1 MSRRRLLTSIG
12 FATAGGAA
20 TAFTSPSDTPEPTP
34 EPRRIL
40 IMGSSTTA
48 GVGPVTATG
57 APDPARSYVNLTRTA
72 RPEDTFTVLGRGG
85 TYVAY
90 GTNPATNWTQTT
102 IPAGH
107 DTVII
112 QLGINDWYVPVDPTV
127 YRAQLDELLGR
138 VATANPAARTNGAI
152 HWIRTWMPTPTG
164 NADIRRSMWVRHGY
178 TTADAI
184 EHIDGHFHDMP
195 GTPTPYAADTTGWHY
210 NATGHQKLADT
221 VLTLL

>member
-1 MSRRRLLTSIG
+1 MSRRRLLTTIG
-12 FATAGGAA
+12 FAATAGSTA
-20 TAFTSPSDTPEPTP
+20 TAFTAPSDTTEPK
-34 EPRRIL
+34 RIL
-40 IMGSSTTA
+40 IMGSSTTT
-48 GVGPVTATG
+48 GVGPVDAAG
-57 APDPARSYVNLTRTA
+57 NPDPARSYVNLTRTS
-72 RPEDTFTVLGRGG
+72 RPNDTFTILGRGG

-90 GTNPATNWTQTT
+90 GTDPTRNWTTTT

-112 QLGINDWYVPVDPTV
+112 QLGINDWYVPVDPTL
-127 YRAQLDELLGR
+127 YRTQLDELLAR
-138 VATANPAARTNGAI
+138 VATANPTAHANGHI

-184 EHIDGHFHDMP
+184 QQLGGQFHDMP

-210 NATGHQKLADT
+210 NATGHQKLANT
-221 VLTLL
+221 VLELL